1 MAEILIGPR
10 SRLADGNRVL
20 VELDGTEV
28 GVFEHAGELLAF
40 ENRCLHQGGPVCEG
54 SLLGR
59 VERVLDERGRDR
71 GGRFSET
78 VTHLVCPWHGWE
90 YDLSTGQSVAYPGL
104 CLQRYEVTERDGKVY
119 LSI

>member
-10 SRLADGNRVL
+10 SRLAGGNRVL

-28 GVFEHAGELLAF
+28 GVFEHAGELVAF

-54 SLLGR
+54 SLLGQ
-59 VERVLDERGRDR
+59 VERVLDEQGRDR
-71 GGRFSET
+71 GGRFSDA

-90 YDLSTGQSVAYPGL
+90 FDLATGRSVAYPGL
-104 CLQRYEVTERDGKVY
+104 SLRRYVVTERDGNVF